1 MFFLIHLL
9 KLDSFDHHIN
19 NITCFIKN
27 FSLFYKLFNI
37 FFYIIIF
44 NKIYKGFYM
53 KVIGIV
59 GSPRANGNTEFMVK
73 TTLEK
78 IESENIETELIT
90 LYDKDINFCVGC
102 DACKKSNECVID
114 DDMAELTEKV
124 KEADGIIMSSPV
136 YFGDMTGL
144 AKTFIDR
151 LRPLRN
157 VHSFKYKVCGAIST
171 GGFRNGGQE
180 TTIHS
185 IYDFFLIQGGI
196 VVGDDRPTAHYG
208 ATGVGDTSKDE
219 VALETCNH
227 LATRMVDV
235 LKKINGR

>member
-1 MFFLIHLL
+1 MMFLL
-9 KLDSFDHHIN
+9 
-19 NITCFIKN
+19 T
-27 FSLFYKLFNI
+27 
-37 FFYIIIF
+37 
-44 NKIYKGFYM
+44 
-53 KVIGIV
+53 VIGIV

-78 IESENIETELIT
+78 IEENGIETELIT
-90 LYDKDINFCVGC
+90 LHDKNIGNCIGC
-102 DACKKSNECVID
+102 DSCKKTNECIIK
-114 DDMAELTEKV
+114 DDMQELTQKV

-144 AKTFIDR
+144 AKSFIDR

-157 VHSFKYKVCGAIST
+157 IHAFKYKVCGAIST

-185 IYDFFLIQGGI
+185 IYDFFFIQGGI

-208 ATGVGDTSKDE
+208 AIGVGKTSEDDI
-219 VALETCNH
+219 AIETCKH
-227 LATRMVDV
+227 LASRMVDV
-235 LKKINGR
+235 LKKINNEE

>member
-1 MFFLIHLL
+1 ML
-9 KLDSFDHHIN
+9 K
-19 NITCFIKN
+19 
-27 FSLFYKLFNI
+27 
-37 FFYIIIF
+37 
-44 NKIYKGFYM
+44 
-53 KVIGIV
+53 VVGIV

-73 TTLEK
+73 HALSI
-78 IESENIETELIT
+78 IEENGFKTELIT
-90 LYDKDINFCVGC
+90 LHDKNINFCTGC
-102 DACKKSNECVID
+102 DSCKKTDECVID
-114 DDMAELTEKV
+114 DDMQKLTLKI

-157 VHSFKYKVCGAIST
+157 IHAFKYKVCGAIST

-208 ATGVGDTSKDE
+208 ATGVGNTSEDKI
-219 VALETCNH
+219 AIETCEY
-227 LATRMVDV
+227 LSTRIVDV
-235 LKKINGR
+235 LKKINCEDSTDE